1 MSARLPLVLRQLGRP
16 PRPPGPPRRLREP
29 CRAASGSG
37 SQSGGQEGLSGQQR
51 PQDGPAWS
59 SQGPGSPAP
68 PARDSIA
75 REVIQNSKEVLHL
88 LQEKNPAFKPVLAI
102 IQAGDENLM
111 QEINQNLAEE
121 AGLNITHVCLPPDS
135 SEDEIIDEI
144 LKMNEDTR
152 VHGLALQISEDLF
165 SSKVLNALNPEKD
178 VDGVTDVNLGK
189 LVRGDAHECFVSPV
203 ARAVIELLEKSG
215 ASLDGKKILVVG
227 AHGSLDAA
235 LQCLFQRRG
244 SMTMNS
250 QWKTPQ
256 LQSKLHEADI
266 VILGSPKPEEIPLTW
281 IQPGTTVLN
290 CFHDL
295 LSGKLSCSSPRAHL
309 NGLIAEDNLGLLAAA
324 LRIQNM
330 VSSGRRWLREQQ
342 HRRWRL
348 HSLKLQP
355 LSPVPSDIEI
365 SRAQTPKAV
374 DILAKEIGLLA
385 DEIEIYGKSKA
396 KVRLSLLERL
406 KDQADGKYV
415 LVAGITPT
423 PLGEGKSTV
432 TIGLVQALT
441 AHLNVNSFAC
451 LRQPSQGP
459 TFGVKGGAAGGGYA
473 QVIPMEEFNLHLTGD
488 IHAITAANNLLAAAI
503 DTRILHENTQ
513 TDKALYNRLVPL
525 VNGVREFSEIQLA
538 RLKKLGI
545 NKTDPSMLTEEEMSK
560 FARLNI
566 DPTTITWQ
574 RVLDTNDRFL
584 RKITIGQASTE
595 KGYSRQAQFDI
606 AVASEIMAVLALT
619 DSLKDMKERLGRM
632 VVASD
637 KNGQPVT
644 AEDLGVTGALTVLM
658 KDAIKPNLMQ
668 TLEGTPVFVHAGPFA
683 NIAHGNSS
691 VLADK
696 IALKLVGEEGFV
708 VTEAGFGADIG
719 MEKFFNIKCR
729 ASGLVPNVVVL
740 VATVRALKMHGGGP
754 SVTAGVPLKKEYTEE
769 NIQLVAD
776 GCCNLQKQ
784 IQIAQL
790 FGVPVVVALN
800 VFKTDTRAEI
810 DLVCELAKRA
820 GAFDAVPCH
829 HWSVGGKGSVDLARA
844 VREAANKRS
853 RFRFLYDIQLPI
865 VEKIRAI
872 AQSVYGAKDIE
883 LSPEAQSKIDRYTQQ
898 GFGNLPIC
906 MAKTHLSLSHQPE
919 RKGVPRDFILPISDV
934 RASIGAGFIYPL
946 VGTEARSANDSVSMM
961 CGCIWLSDVK
971 GPPWSQMSTMPGL
984 PTRPCFY
991 DIDLD
996 AETEQVKGLF

>member
-1 MSARLPLVLRQLGRP
+1 MRARLPLFLRGLRRP
-16 PRPPGPPRRLREP
+16 PRPPGPPLRLQAPGRASSGGRGGGGGGGEGLLGQRRLQDAQAGNSRGQGS
-29 CRAASGSG
+29 RAPS
-37 SQSGGQEGLSGQQR
+37 
-51 PQDGPAWS
+51 
-59 SQGPGSPAP
+59 
-68 PARDSIA
+68 ARDSIV
-75 REVIQNSKEVLHL
+75 REVIQNSKEVLSL

-102 IQAGDENLM
+102 IQAGDDNLM

-121 AGLNITHVCLPPDS
+121 AGLNITHICLPPDS

-144 LKMNEDTR
+144 LKINEDTR
-152 VHGLALQISEDLF
+152 VHGLALQISENSF
-165 SSKVLNALNPEKD
+165 SNKVLNALKPEKD
-178 VDGVTDVNLGK
+178 VDGVTDVNLGR
-189 LVRGDAHECFVSPV
+189 LVRGDAHECYVSPV
-203 ARAVIELLEKSG
+203 ARAVVELLEKSAG
-215 ASLDGKKILVVG
+215 VNLDGKKVLVIG
-227 AHGSLDAA
+227 AHGSLEAA

-244 SMTMNS
+244 SMTMSS

-266 VILGSPKPEEIPLTW
+266 AVVGSPKPEDIPLSW

-290 CFHDL
+290 CSHDF
-295 LSGKLSCSSPRAHL
+295 LSGRLGCGSLGVHF
-309 NGLIAEDNLGLLAAA
+309 NGLIAEDDVSLLAAA

-342 HRRWRL
+342 HARWRL
-348 HSLKLQP
+348 HCLKLQP
-355 LSPVPSDIEI
+355 LSPVPSDLEI

-374 DILAKEIGLLA
+374 DVLAKEIGLLA
-385 DEIEIYGKSKA
+385 DEIEVYGRSKA

-432 TIGLVQALT
+432 TVGLVQALT
-441 AHLNVNSFAC
+441 AHLNINSFAC

-525 VNGVREFSEIQLA
+525 VNGVREFSSIQLA

-545 NKTDPSMLTEEEMSK
+545 NKTDPSTLTEEEISK

-566 DPTTITWQ
+566 EPSTITWQ

-584 RKITIGQASTE
+584 RKMTIGQAPTE

-619 DSLKDMKERLGRM
+619 DSLTDMKERLGRM

-820 GAFDAVPCH
+820 GAFDAVPCY

-844 VREAANKRS
+844 VREAAGQGS
-853 RFRFLYDIQLPI
+853 RFRFLYDL
-865 VEKIRAI
+865 
-872 AQSVYGAKDIE
+872 
-883 LSPEAQSKIDRYTQQ
+883 
-898 GFGNLPIC
+898 
-906 MAKTHLSLSHQPE
+906 
-919 RKGVPRDFILPISDV
+919 
-934 RASIGAGFIYPL
+934 
-946 VGTEARSANDSVSMM
+946 
-961 CGCIWLSDVK
+961 
-971 GPPWSQMSTMPGL
+971 QMSTMPGL

-996 AETEQVKGLF
+996 TETEQVKGLF